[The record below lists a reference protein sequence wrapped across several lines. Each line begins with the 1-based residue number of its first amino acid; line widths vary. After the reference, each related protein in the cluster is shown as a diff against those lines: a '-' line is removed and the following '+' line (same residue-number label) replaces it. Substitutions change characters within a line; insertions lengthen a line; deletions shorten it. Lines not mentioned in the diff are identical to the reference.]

1 MFIQLAIKSLL
12 NRKGS
17 IILTIAT
24 ISISLFVMLGVD
36 HIRHQAKESFASSV
50 SGVDLIVGGRTGS
63 INLLLYSVFR
73 IGTPTDN
80 LGWQSY
86 KRLSKERSVRWAVP
100 ISLGDSHKGYRVLG
114 TSPGYFKF
122 FNFANNQPLHFKQ
135 GKAFEAV
142 FDIVLG
148 ANIADRLGYNIG
160 DTITLSHGIGNT
172 SFRNHDNLPFKVVG
186 ILRATGTPVDQ
197 TLHVSLQGLEAV
209 HITKPLAVKRLK
221 EAPELILAKATYL
234 EPKSVTAVMIGLKSK
249 MAVFNFQRQI
259 NTDKQEPLTAIL
271 PGVALS
277 QLWQT
282 MSVFDNT
289 LRLIS
294 YLVIISSLIGLSATL
309 LSSIKERLNEIRLLR
324 IIGASSVYVFSLI
337 ELEALFIAL
346 ISVII
351 ALVSL
356 SIVLSVSQ
364 EIILNN
370 YGVMIEPQIFSKS
383 SIELIIGFFL
393 FVFIAAVSPAITAY
407 NAAKNSQT

>member
-1 MFIQLAIKSLL
+1 MFIHLAIKSLL

-24 ISISLFVMLGVD
+24 ISVSLFVMLGVD
-36 HIRHQAKESFASSV
+36 HIRHQAKASFASSV

-63 INLLLYSVFR
+63 MNLLLYSVFR
-73 IGTPTDN
+73 IGAPTNN
-80 LGWQSY
+80 LSWQSY
-86 KRLSKERSVRWAVP
+86 KRLSKKPSVRWAVP
-100 ISLGDSHKGYRVLG
+100 ISLGDSHKGYRVIG
-114 TSPGYFKF
+114 TTPSYFEFYSFTNK
-122 FNFANNQPLHFKQ
+122 QPLHFKQ
-135 GKAFEAV
+135 GKAFEGV

-148 ANIADRLGYNIG
+148 ANIAEQLGYSLG
-160 DTITLSHGIGNT
+160 DTITLSHGIGST
-172 SFRNHDNLPFKVVG
+172 SFRKHDNLPFKVVG
-186 ILRATGTPVDQ
+186 ILKATGTPVDQ

-209 HITKPLAVKRLK
+209 HVTEPLAIRRLK
-221 EAPELILAKATYL
+221 ETPKMTLAKAMNLT
-234 EPKSVTAVMIGLKSK
+234 PNSVTAIMIGLKSK

-337 ELEALFIAL
+337 ELEALLIAF

-356 SIVLSVSQ
+356 SMVLSVSQ
-364 EIILNN
+364 EIILNS
-370 YGVMIEPQIFSKS
+370 YGVMIKPLIFSES

-393 FVFIAAVSPAITAY
+393 FVFIAAIPPAITAFS
-407 NAAKNSQT
+407 AAKNSHA